1 MAKGSVRKKGKKWYY
16 RYYVED
22 ASGNLVQK
30 ECVGTE
36 SKSETEKLLRK
47 AMEEYESKKIVAKTE
62 NITLGELLDVWV
74 DEELKVSSLSN
85 NTVTLYLGVVKI
97 MKRHPLSKRKLRT
110 VTSEHMQ
117 EYMDYLSFGGTAPN
131 GTEAKPLSIDRIH
144 SFSAVLQRAFRY
156 AVFPKQYI
164 SFNPMQY
171 VVIRRPT
178 QEVDL
183 FATEDEDFSQEKTI
197 THQQYNEIIAYLT
210 KKKSS
215 SLLAVQIAYYAGLRI
230 GEVTGL
236 SWDDI
241 NLEEQYL
248 TVRRSLSRNNARHK
262 LELGPTKRK
271 KVRIVDFGDTLA
283 EILRKAKKEQ
293 HKQRFQYGQ
302 LYQRNYYKEVREKNR
317 VYYELYSLDGTQ
329 EVPEDY
335 TEISLVC
342 VRQDGMYLGREALDW
357 MCRSIRKHLKG
368 FENFHFHS
376 LRHTY
381 TSNLNQPYALW
392 LYEFRIY
399 LTKSYL
405 VSVYGEKLT
414 ALDLAK
420 VQIIRLFETV
430 KGSLRV
436 ITLEVT
442 TTEQEKITVS
452 ENNVYFFT
460 MNEEEIAYLTEIFGK
475 RNIEFVCEIQP
486 EEEIDEDEEF

>member
-97 MKRHPLSKRKLRT
+97 IKRHPLSKRKLRT

-117 EYMDYLSFGGTAPN
+117 EYMDYLSFGGTAPD

-164 SFNPMQY
+164 SFNHMQY

-215 SLLAVQIAYYAGLRI
+215 SLLAVQIVYYAGLRI

-262 LELGPTKRK
+262 LELGDLPSVKRSESW
-271 KVRIVDFGDTLA
+271 ILA
-283 EILRKAKKEQ
+283 ILSQKSYEGRKRNSTSNAFSTDSFIRGITTRKSEKRTEFTTNCI
-293 HKQRFQYGQ
+293 HWTEHRKCRRTTQRF
-302 LYQRNYYKEVREKNR
+302 LW
-317 VYYELYSLDGTQ
+317 
-329 EVPEDY
+329 
-335 TEISLVC
+335 C
-342 VRQDGMYLGREALDW
+342 VSDRME
-357 MCRSIRKHLKG
+357 C
-368 FENFHFHS
+368 
-376 LRHTY
+376 T
-381 TSNLNQPYALW
+381 
-392 LYEFRIY
+392 
-399 LTKSYL
+399 
-405 VSVYGEKLT
+405 
-414 ALDLAK
+414 
-420 VQIIRLFETV
+420 
-430 KGSLRV
+430 
-436 ITLEVT
+436 
-442 TTEQEKITVS
+442 
-452 ENNVYFFT
+452 
-460 MNEEEIAYLTEIFGK
+460 
-475 RNIEFVCEIQP
+475 
-486 EEEIDEDEEF
+486 

>member
-1 MAKGSVRKKGKKWYY
+1 MKQKFHVITIKRSKKVSIL
-16 RYYVED
+16 YVVVALNE
-22 ASGNLVQK
+22 
-30 ECVGTE
+30 
-36 SKSETEKLLRK
+36 ETLSRGWLSSEKL
-47 AMEEYESKKIVAKTE
+47 VALKRD
-62 NITLGELLDVWV
+62 NIHLDVWV
-74 DEELKVSSLSN
+74 EEELKVSSLSN

-117 EYMDYLSFGGTAPN
+117 EFMDYLSFGGTAPD

-197 THQQYNEIIAYLT
+197 THQQYNEIVAYLT
-210 KKKSS
+210 NKKSS
-215 SLLAVQIAYYAGLRI
+215 SLMAVQIAYYAGLRI

-248 TVRRSLSRNNARHK
+248 TVRRSLSRNNTRHK

-381 TSNLNQPYALW
+381 TSNLLENGAPPKDVQELLGHSA
-392 LYEFRIY
+392 
-399 LTKSYL
+399 
-405 VSVYGEKLT
+405 VST
-414 ALDLAK
+414 
-420 VQIIRLFETV
+420 
-430 KGSLRV
+430 
-436 ITLEVT
+436 
-442 TTEQEKITVS
+442 
-452 ENNVYFFT
+452 T
-460 MNEEEIAYLTEIFGK
+460 MNIYAHATREAKKNSARLLDKVVG
-475 RNIEFVCEIQP
+475 N
-486 EEEIDEDEEF
+486 D

>member
-1 MAKGSVRKKGKKWYY
+1 MA
-16 RYYVED
+16 
-22 ASGNLVQK
+22 QK

-97 MKRHPLSKRKLRT
+97 IKKHPLSKRKLRT

-117 EYMDYLSFGGTAPN
+117 EYMDYLSFGGTAPD

-183 FATEDEDFSQEKTI
+183 FATEDEDYSQEKTI
-197 THQQYNEIIAYLT
+197 THQQYNEIVAYLT

-241 NLEEQYL
+241 NLEEQY
-248 TVRRSLSRNNARHK
+248 
-262 LELGPTKRK
+262 
-271 KVRIVDFGDTLA
+271 
-283 EILRKAKKEQ
+283 
-293 HKQRFQYGQ
+293 KQRFQYGQ

-342 VRQDGMYLGREALDW
+342 VRQDGMYLGREAQDW
-357 MCRSIRKHLKG
+357 MCRSSWDIR
-368 FENFHFHS
+368 
-376 LRHTY
+376 
-381 TSNLNQPYALW
+381 Q
-392 LYEFRIY
+392 
-399 LTKSYL
+399 
-405 VSVYGEKLT
+405 
-414 ALDLAK
+414 
-420 VQIIRLFETV
+420 
-430 KGSLRV
+430 
-436 ITLEVT
+436 
-442 TTEQEKITVS
+442 
-452 ENNVYFFT
+452 
-460 MNEEEIAYLTEIFGK
+460 
-475 RNIEFVCEIQP
+475 
-486 EEEIDEDEEF
+486 

>member
-97 MKRHPLSKRKLRT
+97 IKRHPLSKRKLRT
-110 VTSEHMQ
+110 VISEHMQ
-117 EYMDYLSFGGTAPN
+117 EFMDYLSFGGTAPD

-197 THQQYNEIIAYLT
+197 THQQYNEIVAYLT
-210 KKKSS
+210 NKKSS
-215 SLLAVQIAYYAGLRI
+215 SLMAVQIAYYAGLRI

-293 HKQRFQYGQ
+293 NKQRFQYGQ

-381 TSNLNQPYALW
+381 TSNLLANGAPPKDVQELLGHSA
-392 LYEFRIY
+392 
-399 LTKSYL
+399 
-405 VSVYGEKLT
+405 VST
-414 ALDLAK
+414 
-420 VQIIRLFETV
+420 
-430 KGSLRV
+430 
-436 ITLEVT
+436 
-442 TTEQEKITVS
+442 
-452 ENNVYFFT
+452 T
-460 MNEEEIAYLTEIFGK
+460 MNIYAHATREAKKNSARLLDKVVG
-475 RNIEFVCEIQP
+475 N
-486 EEEIDEDEEF
+486 D

>member
-1 MAKGSVRKKGKKWYY
+1 M
-16 RYYVED
+16 
-22 ASGNLVQK
+22 
-30 ECVGTE
+30 
-36 SKSETEKLLRK
+36 
-47 AMEEYESKKIVAKTE
+47 
-62 NITLGELLDVWV
+62 WV

-117 EYMDYLSFGGTAPN
+117 EYMDYLSFGGTAPD

-183 FATEDEDFSQEKTI
+183 FATEDEDYSQEKTI
-197 THQQYNEIIAYLT
+197 THQQYNEIVDYLT

-271 KVRIVDFGDTLA
+271 K
-283 EILRKAKKEQ
+283 
-293 HKQRFQYGQ
+293 GQ
-302 LYQRNYYKEVREKNR
+302 NR
-317 VYYELYSLDGTQ
+317 
-329 EVPEDY
+329 
-335 TEISLVC
+335 
-342 VRQDGMYLGREALDW
+342 
-357 MCRSIRKHLKG
+357 G
-368 FENFHFHS
+368 FW
-376 LRHTY
+376 RY
-381 TSNLNQPYALW
+381 P
-392 LYEFRIY
+392 
-399 LTKSYL
+399 
-405 VSVYGEKLT
+405 
-414 ALDLAK
+414 
-420 VQIIRLFETV
+420 
-430 KGSLRV
+430 
-436 ITLEVT
+436 
-442 TTEQEKITVS
+442 
-452 ENNVYFFT
+452 
-460 MNEEEIAYLTEIFGK
+460 
-475 RNIEFVCEIQP
+475 C
-486 EEEIDEDEEF
+486 

>member
-97 MKRHPLSKRKLRT
+97 MKRYPLSKRKLRT

-117 EYMDYLSFGGTAPN
+117 EYMDYLSFGGTTPD
-131 GTEAKPLSIDRIH
+131 GTEAKLLSIDRIH

-197 THQQYNEIIAYLT
+197 THQQYNEIVAYLT
-210 KKKSS
+210 QKKSS
-215 SLLAVQIAYYAGLRI
+215 SLLAVQIVYYAGLRI

-262 LELGPTKRK
+262 LELGDLPSVKRSESW
-271 KVRIVDFGDTLA
+271 ILA
-283 EILRKAKKEQ
+283 ILSQKSYEGRKRNSISNAFSTDSFIRGITTRKSEKRTEFTTNCI
-293 HKQRFQYGQ
+293 HWTEHGKCRRTTQRF
-302 LYQRNYYKEVREKNR
+302 LWCVSDR
-317 VYYELYSLDGTQ
+317 
-329 EVPEDY
+329 
-335 TEISLVC
+335 TEC
-342 VRQDGMYLGREALDW
+342 
-357 MCRSIRKHLKG
+357 
-368 FENFHFHS
+368 
-376 LRHTY
+376 T
-381 TSNLNQPYALW
+381 
-392 LYEFRIY
+392 
-399 LTKSYL
+399 
-405 VSVYGEKLT
+405 
-414 ALDLAK
+414 
-420 VQIIRLFETV
+420 
-430 KGSLRV
+430 
-436 ITLEVT
+436 
-442 TTEQEKITVS
+442 
-452 ENNVYFFT
+452 
-460 MNEEEIAYLTEIFGK
+460 
-475 RNIEFVCEIQP
+475 
-486 EEEIDEDEEF
+486 

>member
-62 NITLGELLDVWV
+62 NIALGELLDVWV

-97 MKRHPLSKRKLRT
+97 IKRHPLSKRKLRT

-117 EYMDYLSFGGTAPN
+117 EFMDYLSFGGTAPD

-197 THQQYNEIIAYLT
+197 THQQYNEIIAYLI

-230 GEVTGL
+230 G
-236 SWDDI
+236 
-241 NLEEQYL
+241 
-248 TVRRSLSRNNARHK
+248 
-262 LELGPTKRK
+262 
-271 KVRIVDFGDTLA
+271 
-283 EILRKAKKEQ
+283 
-293 HKQRFQYGQ
+293 
-302 LYQRNYYKEVREKNR
+302 
-317 VYYELYSLDGTQ
+317 
-329 EVPEDY
+329 
-335 TEISLVC
+335 
-342 VRQDGMYLGREALDW
+342 
-357 MCRSIRKHLKG
+357 
-368 FENFHFHS
+368 
-376 LRHTY
+376 
-381 TSNLNQPYALW
+381 
-392 LYEFRIY
+392 
-399 LTKSYL
+399 
-405 VSVYGEKLT
+405 
-414 ALDLAK
+414 
-420 VQIIRLFETV
+420 
-430 KGSLRV
+430 
-436 ITLEVT
+436 
-442 TTEQEKITVS
+442 
-452 ENNVYFFT
+452 
-460 MNEEEIAYLTEIFGK
+460 
-475 RNIEFVCEIQP
+475 
-486 EEEIDEDEEF
+486 